1 MLNPYATEGTWVKV
15 NLHMH
20 TSRSDGRWE
29 PGAAIAAYRLDGY
42 GCLAVTDH
50 DLLFD
55 PAKESGAGTSSAP
68 AREPSPLPPP
78 TRRGPVGA
86 PPGRGCP
93 LQAGAVRGEVGRGAG
108 ACQPDAGGI
117 LIIPAQEVH
126 LGADRRDRCEYHI
139 VGLGISEAIP
149 RQRTGQEAVDA
160 IRAQGGLALLCHPLW
175 SDMRQEE
182 MDAIRGCLAVE
193 LWNGVCERLLGRGN
207 SVFYWDSYLS
217 RFDPQPLAPGEP
229 PRPLW
234 GVAVDDAHRYP
245 DDVGSGWVWVQ
256 LTGDACAASS
266 PVARPVGCPPGGRG
280 RAGRSRREHPAG
292 KPGRGTFESAAVEA
306 VLAALRRGAFYSS
319 QGPRIETVILEGS
332 RLVVYTS
339 SAVAVRFV
347 GSGGRMR
354 SRVTGAHVKSAEY
367 DIVGDERYVRVEV
380 EDRGGRVAW
389 SNPVWV
395 APLEGALTP

>member
-1 MLNPYATEGTWVKV
+1 VLNPYATEGVWLKV

-20 TSRSDGRWE
+20 TSRSDGRWA
-29 PGAAIAAYRLDGY
+29 PADAIAAYRLDGY
-42 GCLAVTDH
+42 GGLAVTDH

-55 PAKESGAGTSSAP
+55 PAKEPSTFNPSPRGDQPGAGSPAP
-68 AREPSPLPPP
+68 AGVAGQEP
-78 TRRGPVGA
+78 A
-86 PPGRGCP
+86 
-93 LQAGAVRGEVGRGAG
+93 GEVGRGDRG
-108 ACQPDAGGI
+108 P

-126 LGADRRDRCEYHI
+126 LGADKLDRCEYHV
-139 VGLGISEAIP
+139 VGLGTTTTIP
-149 RQRTGQEAVDA
+149 RQRTGQDAVDA
-160 IRAQGGLALLCHPLW
+160 VRAQGGLALLCHPLW

-182 MDAIRGCLAVE
+182 MDAIRGCVAVE
-193 LWNGVCERLLGRGN
+193 IWNGVCERLLGRGN
-207 SVFYWDSYLS
+207 SVFYWDSYLT

-229 PRPLW
+229 PLPLW

-245 DDVGSGWVWVQ
+245 EDVGSGWVWVQ
-256 LTGDACAASS
+256 LADDDPHRARLRRAPVS
-266 PVARPVGCPPGGRG
+266 PREREKGEGKGRHQPP
-280 RAGRSRREHPAG
+280 
-292 KPGRGTFESAAVEA
+292 AVEA

-354 SRVTGAHVKSAEY
+354 SQVTGAHVKSAEY

-389 SNPVWV
+389 SNPIWV
-395 APLEGALTP
+395 APLEGAPAP